1 MTYYAIT
8 LRRAE
13 RPGRRS
19 NMTCQH
25 PKERVDR
32 TSDQTRFPDSTH
44 SALHTELSTFIC
56 LFPTLKKIGRHSFCH
71 RTMPCQALGMLRVAR
86 CAFGSQRAPQAGDNF
101 SHMQTVS
108 RIRMTGLW
116 FMAIHWCLHS
126 D

>member
-56 LFPTLKKIGRHSFCH
+56 LFPTL
-71 RTMPCQALGMLRVAR
+71 QALVL
-86 CAFGSQRAPQAGDNF
+86 SQNYAVSSTGDAKSSQMCFWLSTSSPSRRQLFTHADSVKDTHDWAVVYGN
-101 SHMQTVS
+101 SLVS
-108 RIRMTGLW
+108 T
-116 FMAIHWCLHS
+116 
-126 D
+126 